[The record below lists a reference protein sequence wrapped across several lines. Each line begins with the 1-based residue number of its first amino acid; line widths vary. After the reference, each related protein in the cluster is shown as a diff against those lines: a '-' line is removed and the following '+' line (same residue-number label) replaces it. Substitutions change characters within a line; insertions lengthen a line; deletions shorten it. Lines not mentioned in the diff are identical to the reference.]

1 MRHDVSA
8 SAHGV
13 RLRPVR
19 DEDAAFIVQLRNSP
33 HAAGRIGSSAKTV
46 DDQLEWLRRHYEIQ
60 DDYLFM
66 IETTGNDKVCGMLGI
81 YGIRGS
87 TGEWGRWVIQP
98 GVPAAAASAL
108 LALEICF
115 ERLSLDTIRALI
127 VSTNRE
133 VIAFHERIGY
143 EHVSSASEARVIDG
157 SQVVMAEY
165 RASRAQWPMIRLR
178 LESHAKVAHS
188 WMRTIGEPSAQP

>member
-1 MRHDVSA
+1 MRHDISA

-13 RLRPVR
+13 RLRPVCN
-19 DEDAAFIVQLRNSP
+19 EDAAFIVQLRNSP

-46 DDQLEWLRRHYEIQ
+46 DDQLAWLRRHFEVP
-60 DDYLFM
+60 DDYVFI
-66 IETTGNDKVCGMLGI
+66 IETTADDRACGMLGI
-81 YGIRGS
+81 YGIQGS

-108 LALEICF
+108 LILDICF

-133 VIAFHERIGY
+133 VIAFHQRIGY
-143 EHVSSASEARVIDG
+143 EYVGAASGARVIDG
-157 SQVVMAEY
+157 QQVEMAEY
-165 RASRAQWPMIRLR
+165 RALRSRWPMIR
-178 LESHAKVAHS
+178 SHLNRYAAAAHE
-188 WMRTIGEPSAQP
+188 WMRSMEKRVS